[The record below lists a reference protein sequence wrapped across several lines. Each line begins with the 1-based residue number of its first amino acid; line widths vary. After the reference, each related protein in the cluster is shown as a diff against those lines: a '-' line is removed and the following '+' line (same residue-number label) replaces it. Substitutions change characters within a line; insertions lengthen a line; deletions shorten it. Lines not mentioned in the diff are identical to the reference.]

1 MRGMEGFGC
10 EREQPG
16 TTESREGS
24 EGGTSVREGAK
35 EGAANEREG
44 EDKMRCS

>member
-35 EGAANEREG
+35 EGQRTSERE
-44 EDKMRCS
+44 RIR